1 MVPIIVRLSLATL
14 SAIVGGLLAAGLRQR
29 ASERMLPLVFIALGT
44 LLSVTIFDVLPDAKQ
59 GLDWSVFLIAVG
71 SGYLVFWLISRY
83 LYSIC
88 PACAFAQTSSELN
101 GSACDSS
108 GIKPEAKWPAAVEDV
123 AVDVNDPAV
132 ARARALIWLLTA
144 ALAVHCT
151 VDGLAIVVGD
161 DLVRGL
167 DLAVLIAVIVHKL
180 PEGMAL
186 ALYLMS
192 AGQRASKAVLWTT
205 AVEMATLVGGLA
217 GAQLLT
223 AHSVFWLSLLF
234 AHVGGGFLYLVVT
247 TVGGLRD
254 GQSRSTRPIVI
265 GGGVAFTITSVLLLS
280 LRG

>member
-44 LLSVTIFDVLPDAKQ
+44 LLAVTIFDVLPDAKQ
-59 GLDWSVFLIAVG
+59 GLNWSVFLVAVG

-88 PACAFAQTSSELN
+88 PACAFAQTST
-101 GSACDSS
+101 DS
-108 GIKPEAKWPAAVEDV
+108 KLP
-123 AVDVNDPAV
+123 VDVNDPAV

-217 GAQLLT
+217 GAKLLT

>member
-44 LLSVTIFDVLPDAKQ
+44 LLAVTLFDVLPDAKQ
-59 GLDWSVFLIAVG
+59 GLNWPVFLGAVA
-71 SGYLVFWLISRY
+71 SGYVLFWLISRY

-88 PACAFAQTSSELN
+88 PACAFTQV
-101 GSACDSS
+101 S
-108 GIKPEAKWPAAVEDV
+108 GEFKQNCQPDDA
-123 AVDVNDPAV
+123 NDPAV

-161 DLVRGL
+161 DLARGL

-192 AGQRASKAVLWTT
+192 AGQRASKAVLWTS

-217 GAQLLT
+217 GARLLT
-223 AHSVFWLSLLF
+223 AHSTMWLSLLF

-265 GGGVAFTITSVLLLS
+265 GGGLAFTITSVLLLS